1 MTRLPLVLVALLG
14 VAILGAR
21 PTPTPAPTDPPYTIL
36 PTTAPDTPEPIPS
49 GGFGSPD
56 PTADAYY
63 ARARAAWRAET
74 DVPYIHYGA
83 LIRYEHNKHVFDNWW
98 DAYYRTSDGSIG
110 LTRLVDVDEDR
121 RRLRGIPFSIFGV
134 TIFDT
139 NRDSEPI
146 QLDDPRIAPTY
157 SFELGPSFGVVP
169 KGGLAPEIV
178 PEPQE
183 SSGLHQIALVASR
196 SRVYDVRY
204 VGTSRIGNVDAV
216 HLTFTPLHDPKVD
229 RLRELWM
236 DPATDRTMELR
247 VQGIL
252 SGKPYDGASWIVHYV
267 ELDGRNY
274 LQQIVADGP
283 LHFGL
288 DTTIP
293 RLEFDFFDY
302 HFPATVPPDTFGSKI
317 F

>member
-1 MTRLPLVLVALLG
+1 MRARLVLVALLG
-14 VAILGAR
+14 CAMLGAR
-21 PTPTPAPTDPPYTIL
+21 PTPEPSPPPFTIL
-36 PTTAPDTPEPIPS
+36 PTETPETPEPIPS
-49 GGFGSPD
+49 SALGSPD
-56 PTADAYY
+56 PVAERYY
-63 ARARAAWRAET
+63 ARAREAWAQRT

-121 RRLRGIPFSIFGV
+121 RRLGGVPFSIFGV

-139 NRDSEPI
+139 NPDSEPI

-169 KGGLAPEIV
+169 KGGLAPEIAA
-178 PEPQE
+178 EPTPVD
-183 SSGLHQIALVASR
+183 SSGLHQIAVVASR
-196 SRVYDVRY
+196 SRAYDVRY
-204 VGTSRIGNVDAV
+204 VGTSRIGDVDAI
-216 HLTFTPLHDPKVD
+216 HLTFTPLHDPKID

-252 SGKPYDGASWIVHYV
+252 NGKPYDGISWIVHYV
-267 ELDGRNY
+267 QLDGRNY
-274 LQQIVADGP
+274 LQQIVADAP

-288 DTTIP
+288 DTTVP

-302 HFPATVPPDTFGSKI
+302 HFPASVPPDTFGSKI

>member
-1 MTRLPLVLVALLG
+1 MMRMRVLLVMLLG
-14 VAILGAR
+14 VAILGAS
-21 PTPTPAPTDPPYTIL
+21 PTPAPTVPPFTIL
-36 PTTAPDTPEPIPS
+36 PTEVPDTPEPIPS
-49 GGFGSPD
+49 GAFGTPD
-56 PTADAYY
+56 PVADAYY
-63 ARARAAWRAET
+63 ARAREVWRERT
-74 DVPYIHYGA
+74 DVPYVHYGA

-98 DAYYRTSDGSIG
+98 DAYYRTSDGSIA

-146 QLDDPRIAPTY
+146 ELDDPRIAPTY
-157 SFELGPSFGVVP
+157 SFVLGPSFGVVP

-178 PEPQE
+178 AEPSPTA

-196 SRVYDVRY
+196 SRAYDVRY
-204 VGTSRIGNVDAV
+204 VGTSRIGDVDAI
-216 HLTFTPLHDPKVD
+216 HLTFTPLHDAKFD

-236 DPATDRTMELR
+236 DPATGRTMELR

-267 ELDGRNY
+267 QLDGRNY

-288 DTTIP
+288 NTTIP

-302 HFPATVPPDTFGSKI
+302 HFPTTVPPDTFGSKI